1 MNKDY
6 SMSNDRNL
14 QEAVLAEL
22 NWSPSITAAN
32 IGVAAKDGVVTLTGH
47 VENYA
52 QKRQAELAT
61 GRVKGVKAIAE
72 ELEVRL
78 PFTIKRD
85 DSAIAAAAIDR
96 LSWDVSVPPDAVK
109 VKVES
114 GWVTLTG
121 EVDWHYQKEAA
132 HDDIRPLNGVTGV
145 SNQIAIKPCVNTK
158 DISNDIQAALHRNWF
173 FQPKLIEVTANGSKV
188 KLSGSVN
195 NWHDRDVAGATA
207 WAAAGTTDVEN
218 NITVN

>member
-1 MNKDY
+1 
-6 SMSNDRNL
+6 MSNDKKL

-22 NWSPSITAAN
+22 NWAPDIASAHV
-32 IGVAAKDGVVTLTGH
+32 GVTAKDGVVTLTGH
-47 VENYA
+47 VENYS
-52 QKRQAELAT
+52 QKRSAEEAA

-85 DSAIAAAAIDR
+85 DAQIAAAAVDR
-96 LSWDVSVPPDAVK
+96 LDWDVSVPEDKVK
-109 VKVES
+109 VKVEG

-132 HDDIRPLNGVTGV
+132 HDDIRPLNSVIGI
-145 SNQIAIKPCVNTK
+145 SNQITIKSRVNTS
-158 DISNDIQAALHRNWF
+158 DISNKIQEALHRNWF
-173 FQPKLIEVTANGSKV
+173 FQPKLIDVTANGGKV

-195 NWHDRDVAGATA
+195 NWHDRDVAGSTA
-207 WAAAGTTDVEN
+207 WAAAGTTEVEN
-218 NITVN
+218 NILVN